1 MSEKQITECEKM
13 KALDKSVAFIE
24 FDCDGTVA
32 DVNENYLALT
42 GYEESEI
49 LGQNHSIFLALE
61 DAKSEDY
68 DRFWGELRRGQFQ
81 SAEFRRLG
89 KGGRIFWIRGS
100 YNPVFDESGQVVR
113 IVKFAMDITERK
125 ELEAKLIAASSAK
138 DLFLANMSHELRT
151 PLNGMIGLLD
161 SLENTALDERQVQ
174 MVRVINSSG
183 HTLERVLGDML
194 ELTRIEAGKIAIE
207 ARPIELRSEIEA
219 AIYFHREVAIEKGL
233 KFEVCVDEDVPEAV
247 ELDPTR
253 VRQVLS
259 NLISNAVKFTDVGG
273 VNITTSHVRDQ
284 AGSSVRFVVA
294 DTGIGMDPARTA
306 ELFEPFTQAD
316 PSISR
321 RFGGTGLG
329 LAICR
334 SLALAMGGE
343 LTVQSDLGVGSTFTF
358 ELPYHAVDAFIDNVP
373 SPYGLGVLL
382 ASVQPNI
389 LLADDHPSNRLVIEL
404 MLAPFGVQIESVSD
418 GEAAVSAFL
427 VESPGCVL
435 MDMQMPIMD
444 GLEATRRIRSHEESL
459 GLKRTPIIMVTAN
472 ALEVHQNAA
481 ISAGVDLVLTKP
493 VGLRTLVSAIESLL

>member
-1 MSEKQITECEKM
+1 MNDKQITECEKM
-13 KALDKSVAFIE
+13 RALDKSVAFIE
-24 FDCDGTVA
+24 FDCDGAVI

-42 GYEESEI
+42 GYAESEI
-49 LGQNHSIFLALE
+49 IGQNHSIFLAPE

-68 DRFWGELRRGQFQ
+68 DRFWDELRGGQFQ

-89 KGGRIFWIRGS
+89 KDGRVFWIRGS
-100 YNPVFDESGQVVR
+100 YNPVFDENGQVVR

-161 SLENTALDERQVQ
+161 SLENTSLDARQVQ

-207 ARPIELRSEIEA
+207 AKPVQLRSEIEA
-219 AIYFHREVAIEKGL
+219 AIYFHREVALEKGL
-233 KFEVCVDEDVPEAV
+233 KFEVSVDEDVPDAV
-247 ELDPTR
+247 EFDPTR
-253 VRQVLS
+253 VRQILS
-259 NLISNAVKFTDVGG
+259 NLISNAVKFTDAGG
-273 VNITTSHVRDQ
+273 VRIATSQEQGQDGGRLI
-284 AGSSVRFVVA
+284 FVVT
-294 DTGIGMDPARTA
+294 DTGIGMDPARTD

-334 SLALAMGGE
+334 SLAQAMGGE
-343 LTVQSDLGVGSTFTF
+343 LTVQSELGVGSAFRF
-358 ELPYHAVDAFIDNVP
+358 ELYYRAVEAILVETS
-373 SPYGLGVLL
+373 SPYGLGVAL
-382 ASVQPNI
+382 ATLQPNI

-404 MLAPFGVQIESVSD
+404 MLAPFGVQIQSVSD

-427 VESPGCVL
+427 AETPGCVL
-435 MDMQMPIMD
+435 MDMQMPVMD
-444 GLEATRRIRSHEESL
+444 GLEATRRIRSHEVRL
-459 GLKRTPIIMVTAN
+459 GLPRTPIIMVTAN
-472 ALEVHQNAA
+472 ALEAHQNAA

-493 VGLRTLVSAIESLL
+493 VGLKALVSAIESFL